1 MGGRGA
7 YWDKVG
13 QRAKQESKESKGE
26 SRNIAFESKQVGRK
40 ISKHAHEFGLDPKDN
55 RDRAKFLDIT
65 KDIID
70 GHSEKRQGTWR
81 SQPNPCVFYI
91 KGTSVVVVNANNEY
105 VTTMKNGVINEN
117 VKRGKKI

>member
-13 QRAKQESKESKGE
+13 QIAKQASKESDGE
-26 SRNIAFESKQVGRK
+26 SKKISFNSKQIGTK
-40 ISKHAHEFGLDPKDN
+40 ISKHAHEFGLDPRDN
-55 RDRAKFLDIT
+55 GDRAKFLDIT

-70 GHSEKRQGTWR
+70 NYSEKRQGTWR
-81 SQPNPCVFYI
+81 SQPNPCTFYI

-105 VTTMKNGVINEN
+105 VTTMQNGVINDN
-117 VKRGKKI
+117 VKRGKKV